1 MWVILIFL
9 NFMMKLKITTLFVLA
24 FLQIHSLSAQKQG
37 IYFSKKE
44 YIPSRMIPF
53 SEARDKLPSPI
64 YDEDTA
70 YVSCY
75 WKAWEIAF
83 KNFYEPAQGSGFVSQ
98 FADAAFNENAFA
110 YDASFLTMFLNYGHP
125 YVPGISTLDNF
136 YARQHENGEIC
147 REINRSTGA
156 DCELWINKERKP
168 LYSVFG
174 AGFGGESWTINYINR
189 PPPKTPSYNT
199 LDALNN
205 PVLAWAELES
215 YKITG
220 DKARLEMV
228 WEPLLHYH
236 LALEEYLRQ
245 GNGLYIT
252 DWASM
257 DNSPRNIYLNGGGC
271 GIDIS
276 SQMVLFANQLSEIA
290 EIIGK
295 TEQVKIF
302 EIKSK
307 ITGQNINK
315 LMWDRQNKFYYDLT
329 LKNQLIK
336 IKTVAGFWPLLAKIS
351 NAKQIRELKLELNNN
366 KTFNRINRVPTL
378 AAEENE
384 FNPKGGYWKGAVWSP
399 TTTMVIKGLESNGL
413 SDLAREIA
421 LNHLHTVVE
430 VYKKTSTIWEN
441 YAPDTL
447 SCGILENNSSVKDD
461 FVGWSGMAPIRF
473 FIEYAIGVRADAPTN
488 TIEWTITSN
497 KRIGIEK
504 FWFAGNT
511 LDLIAME
518 AGPDGLRQ
526 IRISAEKTFKLTIIM
541 GKMKKELNIPEN
553 GTTEFKM

>member
-1 MWVILIFL
+1 
-9 NFMMKLKITTLFVLA
+9 MMKLKITVISFFV
-24 FLQIHSLSAQKQG
+24 FLQIFSLSAQKQG

-44 YIPSRMIPF
+44 YVPTRMIPF
-53 SEARDKLPSPI
+53 SEARDKLPFPI
-64 YDEDTA
+64 FDEDTA

-147 REINRSTGA
+147 REINRSTGS

-168 LYSVFG
+168 FYSVYG
-174 AGFGGESWTINYINR
+174 PGFGGKSWTVNYINR
-189 PPPKTPSYNT
+189 EPPETPSYNT

-228 WEPLLHYH
+228 WEPLLHYY

-276 SQMVLFANQLSEIA
+276 SQMALFAHQLAEIA

-295 TEQVKIF
+295 AEQVKIF
-302 EIKSK
+302 EVKSAV
-307 ITGQNINK
+307 IGENINK
-315 LMWDRQNKFYYDLT
+315 LMWDRKNKFYYDLT
-329 LKNQLIK
+329 SNNQLIK

-351 NAKQIRELKLELNNN
+351 NSQQIRELTDELNNK
-366 KTFNRINRVPTL
+366 KTFNRANRVPTL
-378 AAEENE
+378 AADENE

-399 TTTMVIKGLESNGL
+399 TTTMVIEGMESNGL
-413 SDLAREIA
+413 YDLAREIA

-430 VYKKTSTIWEN
+430 VYKNTGTIWEN

-447 SCGILENNSSVKDD
+447 SCGKLENNTSVKDD

-488 TIEWTITSN
+488 TIEWTITSK
-497 KRIGIEK
+497 KRTGIEK

-526 IRISAEKTFKLTIIM
+526 IRISAERTFKLTIIM

-553 GTTEFKM
+553 GTIEFKM